1 MSIPQFGDR
10 EEGLDYPDRPAA
22 FALVEQDGRIACV
35 RVAWRR
41 GGPKLDLPGGGLD
54 PGEAPGEAAA
64 RECGEEAGLKV
75 TVLGEPF
82 VRVDHYFINDEG
94 CTNNT
99 RGLFFVARLE
109 AEAPELKVEDDH
121 DLVWLEPLE
130 AIRALDRESH
140 AWAVAVWLRRTA
152 PWSLESSGG

>member
-1 MSIPQFGDR
+1 MSVPQFGHR
-10 EEGLDYPDRPAA
+10 EDGRDYPDRPAA
-22 FALVEQDGRIACV
+22 FVLLEQDGRIACV

-54 PGEAPGEAAA
+54 PDESPAAAAA
-64 RECGEEAGLKV
+64 RECGEEAGLRV
-75 TVLGEPF
+75 TVAGEPF
-82 VRVDHYFINDEG
+82 VRADHYFVNDEG
-94 CTNNT
+94 RSNNT
-99 RGLFFVARLE
+99 RGSFFTARLE

-140 AWAVAVWLRRTA
+140 AWAVAAWLRRTA
-152 PWSLESSGG
+152 PWSLAASGG